1 MISNEWLNIQDIFAL
16 FLGRWIMLYA
26 AAGFVAVLS
35 MSILGILW
43 RRLPRIQIVG
53 KMDD

>member
-1 MISNEWLNIQDIFAL
+1 MIGNEWLNIQDVFVL
-16 FLGRWIMLYA
+16 FLGRWIQLYA
-26 AAGFVAVLS
+26 AAGFVASLS

-43 RRLPRIQIVG
+43 RRLPRVNIVG